1 MHSLQNY
8 IILISSPNEVFY
20 DKNVVSIIII
30 A

>member
-1 MHSLQNY
+1 MPSLQNY

-20 DKNVVSIIII
+20 DKNMVLIIII